1 MGRRESCSKNIRLSR
16 LLLYVFFL
24 YYIEKEMRKEHTS
37 ASPEEEEEK
46 RYLVC
51 VLEENANVECLSMS
65 SCLVDIFPI
74 VVSKCY
80 LLMLF
85 CF

>member
-1 MGRRESCSKNIRLSR
+1 MGRRESCSKNIRLS
-16 LLLYVFFL
+16 LSSFVVCFL
-24 YYIEKEMRKEHTS
+24 IYYIERDEKRTHERIY
-37 ASPEEEEEK
+37 PEEEEK